1 MQQKKK
7 GRAEGTKCHAK
18 TMMSRKAN
26 KTVKEKPQQ
35 AFFFPSFSG
44 PPQTTPHTQEKG
56 QAWIALGEVG
66 CCNNMRHVHL
76 CCLVLFFLD
85 ASPQVQALIVPSKS
99 PRRELSSSSN
109 FAAFTPPSLAYSL
122 GCLSSHVGTKCATK
136 RQHAFK
142 TRFTSFATQNGNFP
156 AFSLQNSLTHL
167 WKRGRRKIFSVDMLA
182 KASAADGVRGAEQ
195 ERVWRAV
202 GGEERRNE
210 DGADA
215 INIVS
220 YNVLGPKQALTDKHA
235 YSHFKWRKWPYRRE
249 RIFEELR
256 GYNADVI
263 CLQEV
268 CPQFTCFTN
277 TKVQIL
283 TQKALLQVTP
293 DTFLNDFVPFM
304 KQLGLDKAIYT
315 AKRLPAGEKSSR
327 GPFRRLNKGKR
338 LAADMLLLAAD
349 ML

>member
-1 MQQKKK
+1 M
-7 GRAEGTKCHAK
+7 
-18 TMMSRKAN
+18 
-26 KTVKEKPQQ
+26 
-35 AFFFPSFSG
+35 
-44 PPQTTPHTQEKG
+44 
-56 QAWIALGEVG
+56 
-66 CCNNMRHVHL
+66 
-76 CCLVLFFLD
+76 VLFFLD
-85 ASPQVQALIVPSKS
+85 ASLQVQALIVPSKS
-99 PRRELSSSSN
+99 PTRELSSSSN

-122 GCLSSHVGTKCATK
+122 GCLSSLVGTKCATK
-136 RQHAFK
+136 RQHVFK
-142 TRFTSFATQNGNFP
+142 TPFTSFATQNGNFGNFP
-156 AFSLQNSLTHL
+156 AFPLPNSL
-167 WKRGRRKIFSVDMLA
+167 KRGRRKIFSVDMLA
-182 KASAADGVRGAEQ
+182 TASAADGVRGAEQ

-210 DGADA
+210 DDADA

-338 LAADMLLLAAD
+338 LAADMLY
-349 ML
+349 

>member
-1 MQQKKK
+1 
-7 GRAEGTKCHAK
+7 
-18 TMMSRKAN
+18 
-26 KTVKEKPQQ
+26 
-35 AFFFPSFSG
+35 
-44 PPQTTPHTQEKG
+44 
-56 QAWIALGEVG
+56 
-66 CCNNMRHVHL
+66 
-76 CCLVLFFLD
+76 LVLFFLD
-85 ASPQVQALIVPSKS
+85 ASLQVQALIVPSKS
-99 PRRELSSSSN
+99 PTRELSSSSN
-109 FAAFTPPSLAYSL
+109 FAAFTPSLAYSL

-142 TRFTSFATQNGNFP
+142 TPSTSFATQNGNFGNFP
-156 AFSLQNSLTHL
+156 AFPLPNSL
-167 WKRGRRKIFSVDMLA
+167 KRGRRKIFSVDMLA
-182 KASAADGVRGAEQ
+182 TASAADGVRGAEQ

-235 YSHFKWRKWPYRRE
+235 YSNFKWRKWPYRRE

-268 CPQFTCFTN
+268 CPQFTCFAN

-283 TQKALLQVTP
+283 TQKPLLQVTP

-338 LAADMLLLAAD
+338 LAADMLY
-349 ML
+349 